1 MECMK
6 KFERILKGL
15 ANHRRLTIVKFLQKT
30 KEANVSEIAGV
41 IDLSL
46 KATSKHLNIL
56 ANLDIL
62 ERQQK
67 SLEMFYRL
75 MHPMHLLAKNVITY
89 ISNSRE

>member
-1 MECMK
+1 MR

-15 ANHRRLTIVKFLQKT
+15 ANHRRLAILKFLHKA

-41 IDLSL
+41 IDLSF

-62 ERQQK
+62 EKRQK

-75 MHPMHLLAKNVITY
+75 GQSPIALAKNIISY